1 MHSKLPF
8 DVIGLGAATL
18 DVLTLLPH
26 FPAEEELVRATAQSV
41 QGGGPVA
48 TALATLGRLGARPA
62 LLDCQGDDWAGIQIR
77 QGLAAEGVET
87 GFIQVVAGAR
97 STTAVVLVTEGEGR
111 RTILFH
117 PAQSAQG
124 EELAPALEG
133 LPLELLEG
141 AAFLHLNGRHLAAC
155 LAAARAARA
164 KGVQVSFDGGAGR
177 YRAELDELLGLC
189 DLSLAALD
197 FAQHCTGRDD
207 PAEAAEA
214 LLERGAQI
222 AGVTDGARGAWI
234 ASRTGERFHQPA
246 YRPPRLVDTTGC
258 GDAYHGAF
266 LFGLLRGWELRRTAA
281 FASAVAAL
289 NARELGGRKGLPG
302 LEEGERF
309 MEEGEI
315 LTADGPPMNAD
326 ERR

>member
-1 MHSKLPF
+1 MTMHPKPPF

-26 FPAEEELVRATAQSV
+26 FPAEEQLLRATAQSV

-62 LLDCQGDDWAGIQIR
+62 LLDCQGDDWAGEQIR
-77 QGLAAEGVET
+77 HGLAAEGVEP
-87 GFIQVVAGAR
+87 GFIQVVPGAR
-97 STTAVVLVTEGEGR
+97 STTAVVLVTQGEGR

-117 PAQSAQG
+117 PAQSVEG
-124 EELAPALEG
+124 KELAPALDA

-141 AAFLHLNGRHLAAC
+141 ATFLHLNGRHLTAC
-155 LAAARAARA
+155 LAAARAARS
-164 KGVQVSFDGGAGR
+164 KGARVSFDGGAGR

-189 DLSLAALD
+189 DVCLVAWD
-197 FAQHCTGRDD
+197 FARQFSGQDD
-207 PAEAAEA
+207 PAEATEA

-234 ASRTGERFHQPA
+234 ASRAGERFHQPA

-281 FASAVAAL
+281 FASALAAL
-289 NARELGGRKGLPG
+289 NASELGGRKGLPG
-302 LEEGERF
+302 LEEAVRF

-315 LTADGPPMNAD
+315 LTAD